1 MSSTKSTKRTSKAAV
16 AGVKRAAIYVRVSS
30 EKQAKTKNGDGQE
43 AEKESPQAQE
53 RDCRA
58 LWPSGKGT

>member
-1 MSSTKSTKRTSKAAV
+1 M